1 MLCPKW
7 LTIHGVAVG
16 LVVLFVELGIWQM
29 HRAEGGN
36 TASYGYA
43 LEWPTFALMVIG
55 FWVRIVRAELRDG
68 FGAAPG
74 GSPAAASGDGS
85 DTEDPAASASDEE
98 AVELAAYN
106 RYVAQRARARS
117 AG

>member
-7 LTIHGVAVG
+7 LTIHTAAVG
-16 LVVLFVELGIWQM
+16 LVVLFVELGIWQL
-29 HRAEGGN
+29 HRAESGN

-55 FWVRIVRAELRDG
+55 FWVRIVRAELREG
-68 FGAAPG
+68 SVRAIG
-74 GSPAAASGDGS
+74 GTPPALRGESGTANPAS
-85 DTEDPAASASDEE
+85 SASDEE

-106 RYVAQRARARS
+106 RYIAERKRARS